1 MTENPQHGR
10 PSPDARQPPAPSGA
24 TVPSPQQGAYQTAP
38 AGYGGPQVQG
48 AGPRPG
54 VGMGRAL
61 RNWWAYKFQGHG
73 RASRSEYW
81 WVALALALLSAV
93 LLILMMVITSATAE
107 QITSYSQRS
116 QYGYYSGTDVRLS
129 GVGIATTLITTV
141 ILLVLGLLT
150 IPLQVRRLH
159 DANMSGGFWFLSL
172 IPFFGGIILL
182 VLMCLPS
189 NPQGQRFDTPE
200 DIGRP

>member
-61 RNWWAYKFQGHG
+61 KNWWAYKFQGHG

-81 WVALALALLSAV
+81 WVALALTLVSTV
-93 LLILMMVITSATAE
+93 LLVLTMVITSATAE
-107 QITSYSQRS
+107 QITSYTQRS
-116 QYGYYSGTDVRLS
+116 QYGYYVGTNFRLS

-141 ILLVLGLLT
+141 ILLVLSLLT
-150 IPLQVRRLH
+150 FPCRCAACTMR
-159 DANMSGGFWFLSL
+159 
-172 IPFFGGIILL
+172 
-182 VLMCLPS
+182 
-189 NPQGQRFDTPE
+189 T
-200 DIGRP
+200 

>member
-1 MTENPQHGR
+1 
-10 PSPDARQPPAPSGA
+10 
-24 TVPSPQQGAYQTAP
+24 
-38 AGYGGPQVQG
+38 
-48 AGPRPG
+48 
-54 VGMGRAL
+54 MGRAL
-61 RNWWAYKFQGHG
+61 KNWWAYKFQGHG

>member
-1 MTENPQHGR
+1 M
-10 PSPDARQPPAPSGA
+10 
-24 TVPSPQQGAYQTAP
+24 
-38 AGYGGPQVQG
+38 
-48 AGPRPG
+48 
-54 VGMGRAL
+54 
-61 RNWWAYKFQGHG
+61 
-73 RASRSEYW
+73 
-81 WVALALALLSAV
+81 ALALALLSAV

-107 QITSYSQRS
+107 QITSYSQHS

-172 IPFFGGIILL
+172 VPFFGGIILL